1 MNTKTM
7 YESLGISAEVFEFGE
22 DILAKLEE
30 RFKKIDAV
38 AEYNQGKVISAKQK
52 NMVKSVPNFTVCVD
66 SPLAAEATKI
76 YASDLRGYLDEEAMR
91 AYIHR
96 KRDEG
101 HIITHMSLLIAAYYK
116 AVLENPK
123 LNYFVMI

>member
-38 AEYNQGKVISAKQK
+38 AEYNQGKVISAMQK
-52 NMVKSVPNFTVCVD
+52 NMVNATHFAASVSRHFH
-66 SPLAAEATKI
+66 I
-76 YASDLRGYLDEEAMR
+76 R
-91 AYIHR
+91 AHPSH
-96 KRDEG
+96 G
-101 HIITHMSLLIAAYYK
+101 TALS
-116 AVLENPK
+116 
-123 LNYFVMI
+123 F